1 MPNKRADPIGDVA
14 AQIVADD
21 PRIRERMTKIVDAL
35 LDDAETTIKLGSP
48 TERAA
53 LMKQVIPALLRSM
66 QGADANASE
75 AAEAQAYERMMQTL
89 RGETPVPADG

>member
-21 PRIRERMTKIVDAL
+21 PQIRARMQQIVNAL
-35 LDDAETTIKLGSP
+35 LDDAEHTIRWGTES
-48 TERAA
+48 ERAS
-53 LMKQVIPALLRSM
+53 LMKQVLPALLRSM

-75 AAEAQAYERMMQTL
+75 AAEKEAYERMMATM
-89 RGETPVPADG
+89 RGEAVDDA